1 MYAIIHVGYKRFIFL
16 PFQLFIQGLKF
27 NTDADNVKYVH
38 VIFMNHLG
46 AVFTID
52 TKIDGYIYL
61 VN

>member
-1 MYAIIHVGYKRFIFL
+1 MFYIL

-46 AVFTID
+46 TVFTID
-52 TKIDGYIYL
+52 TKIDG
-61 VN
+61 